1 MSVPI
6 SAQLQ
11 RSRGRFPESWGR
23 FPWRLSSCFT
33 LRFGLGLPLA
43 LLAVDMPIQAG
54 TIRQNPKSVPVLCG
68 EVGPPMGCP
77 ALPSRIASAP
87 SAGLIPLLGPL
98 AAPNPTATLTV
109 AAATPAAPPAVVL
122 RRQTVEALPGGLDR
136 VPVLNDNNP
145 ELITTAGILLSS
157 FAGRGRGVPSAHLD
171 RPLQGTFE
179 LFSHHVY
186 AGRPETLDSTLW
198 IAVLAAPRGDRPV
211 TLRLLSGATALS
223 QSLDPSQP
231 AAPFLPLPPLVSQD
245 GTPVWA
251 GPGSRVA
258 TELLQ
263 RSRSPLLPEQWTL
276 QPGPITTLLALPIPV
291 RGLDP
296 LLNGRTLQLRLDS
309 DGLVDVATLAGFGK
323 GNEPP
328 SSAEWRQLLEGN
340 LAPREHAPTPPGA
353 SGPIIYSRVSGVQ
366 IGSTWRARLT
376 DPGRT
381 TLSVSR
387 APISWP
393 ISSLTRG
400 SLGTGQVQTAPL
412 QPYYADTAWAAHGNY
427 GVLYD
432 LTIPVRNDTAVPQR
446 LELSLDSPLKSDPPL
461 GGLRFR
467 STPSPAVTFRGT
479 LEVSGLDGDDGRPSG
494 RRAYHLVLRSG
505 MAGPPL
511 GRVSLAPGQQRLL
524 QVRLIYP
531 TDSTPPQALTLLPVP
546 TAGASAGQAPTSP

>member
-6 SAQLQ
+6 TAQLP
-11 RSRGRFPESWGR
+11 RSASRSPGALGRPPWLRSSRFPTS
-23 FPWRLSSCFT
+23 
-33 LRFGLGLPLA
+33 FGLGLPLA
-43 LLAVDMPIQAG
+43 LLAVVLPADAG
-54 TIRQNPKSVPVLCG
+54 TSNLNAPPVT
-68 EVGPPMGCP
+68 
-77 ALPSRIASAP
+77 I
-87 SAGLIPLLGPL
+87 
-98 AAPNPTATLTV
+98 
-109 AAATPAAPPAVVL
+109 PAVVL

-145 ELITTAGILLSS
+145 ELISTAGILLSS

-186 AGRPETLDSTLW
+186 AGRPETLESTLW

-276 QPGPITTLLALPIPV
+276 QPGQITTLLALPIPV

-309 DGLVDVATLAGFGK
+309 GDGLVDVATLAGFGK

-353 SGPIIYSRVSGVQ
+353 SGPIVYSRVSGVQ
-366 IGSTWRARLT
+366 IGGTWRARIT
-376 DPGRT
+376 DPGRS

-393 ISSLTRG
+393 ISSLARG

-432 LTIPVRNDTAVPQR
+432 LTIPLRNDTAVPQR
-446 LELSLDSPLKSDPPL
+446 LELSLDSPLKTDQPL

-505 MAGPPL
+505 TAGPPL
-511 GRVSLAPGQQRLL
+511 GRVSLAPGQQRQL

-531 TDSTPPQALTLLPVP
+531 ADSTPPQALSLLPVP
-546 TAGASAGQAPTSP
+546 AAGASAGQAPASP